1 MGFQDG
7 IVLECLSA
15 MTQKDIFGSTPD
27 RLGFSDGGAIS
38 SRTAMLDELG
48 ILLAAVPP
56 AAQAHS
62 YREAIQDD
70 NLLHKTTASNREK
83 TFKFLRRLYALDPQV
98 CLFREMRRLSRYAN
112 DDSKLLTGLLA
123 MAREPI
129 LQKCLGMVLKTPV
142 GESLGRA
149 QFETWIRAHSPA
161 QYSES
166 MFISFSHN
174 LYASFYQFGYL
185 GESVGKARTRVRPKS
200 GIASVTY
207 ASFLDWLHGKSGIAL
222 LHGDYSCALDL
233 GADEHLA
240 LIQAAGRQGLLKV
253 GYSGGVLDLAFPGF
267 LKANESRLIT

>member
-1 MGFQDG
+1 
-7 IVLECLSA
+7 
-15 MTQKDIFGSTPD
+15 MTQKDDIFSTASKL
-27 RLGFSDGGAIS
+27 LGFSDGGAIS

-48 ILLAAVPP
+48 ILLASVPP
-56 AAQAHS
+56 TAEADI
-62 YREAIQDD
+62 YREAIQDN

-98 CLFREMRRLSRYAN
+98 CLFREMRRMSRYAN
-112 DDSKLLTGLLA
+112 DDSKLLIGLLA
-123 MAREPI
+123 MAREP
-129 LQKCLGMVLKTPV
+129 LLRKCLEMVLKTPV

-149 QFETWIRAHSPA
+149 QFEAWIRAHSPA

-200 GIASVTY
+200 GVASGTY
-207 ASFLDWLHGKSGIAL
+207 AAFLDWINGKSGISL
-222 LHGDYSCALDL
+222 LRGDYSCALDL
-233 GADEHLA
+233 DVDEHLV

-267 LKANESRLIT
+267 LKANESRLIA